1 MNEVPVAGGRVAG
14 RRVAGGRVA
23 GSRPAGTAGAARN
36 AAGAGRAAASEAPAI
51 GYSFETFFE
60 LEHDRLFGALLLVT
74 GNRHDAEEL
83 MQEAFTRLWPRWDL
97 VQSLANPTGY
107 LYRTAMNLLR
117 MRMRRARTFVRLA
130 LPHRAHRDA
139 FAEVDARADVA
150 SALARLTE
158 RQRAALVLTE
168 LLGMPADEAARI
180 LRVRPST
187 IRSLATQA
195 RAALRRVLESPTEE
209 PLP

>member
-1 MNEVPVAGGRVAG
+1 MQVMKNVRAP
-14 RRVAGGRVA
+14 
-23 GSRPAGTAGAARN
+23 SI
-36 AAGAGRAAASEAPAI
+36 GRASGVRRPGPAPGPDARAIAS
-51 GYSFETFFE
+51 SFEAFFE
-60 LEHDRLFGALLLVT
+60 VEHDRLFGALVLVT

-83 MQEAFTRLWPRWDL
+83 MQEAFLRLWARWDL

-117 MRMRRARTFVRLA
+117 MRRRRARTLLRLA
-130 LPHRAHRDA
+130 VPLRPHRDA
-139 FAEVDARADVA
+139 FAGVDARADVTR
-150 SALARLTE
+150 ALARLTE

-187 IRSLATQA
+187 VRSLATQA
-195 RAALRRVLESPTEE
+195 RSALRKI
-209 PLP
+209 LPGAQEHLT